1 MIWACLTC
9 MHAVR
14 LGSPC
19 SSSVAFCTLSCSEAI
34 ACTESTCM
42 REVLKDILHRLKH
55 HTRHAVVTGMN
66 IIAIVYVIL
75 AGSPFG
81 QGSNLSTFAPGGIPG
96 IFAGAAI
103 VYFSFVGF
111 DTVATVAEEVST
123 RQPKHG

>member
-1 MIWACLTC
+1 

-14 LGSPC
+14 LGLPC
-19 SSSVAFCTLSCSEAI
+19 PSDVAFCALSCSEAL

-42 REVLKDILHRLKH
+42 RELLKNILHRLKY
-55 HTRHAVVTGMN
+55 HTCHAVVTGMN
-66 IIAIVYVIL
+66 IIAILYVII

-81 QGSNLSTFAPGGIPG
+81 QGGNLSPFAPGGIPG

-111 DTVATVAEEVST
+111 DTVATVAEEVSA
-123 RQPKHG
+123 RRPKLC